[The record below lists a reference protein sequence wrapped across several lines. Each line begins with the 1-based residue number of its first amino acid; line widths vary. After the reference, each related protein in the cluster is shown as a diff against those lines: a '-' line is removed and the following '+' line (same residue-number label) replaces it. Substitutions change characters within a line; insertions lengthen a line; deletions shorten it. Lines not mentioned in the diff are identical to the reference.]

1 MTPSVR
7 HILTQLD
14 LAIATE
20 SQALAEFYL
29 EQLRKELDPAVER
42 IATLNHEAAAN
53 HGEAG
58 EG

>member
-1 MTPSVR
+1 VTPAIR
-7 HILTQLD
+7 HTLDQLD

-29 EQLRKELDPAVER
+29 EELRKALDPAAER
-42 IATLNHEAAAN
+42 IATLNHETGADY
-53 HGEAG
+53 GG